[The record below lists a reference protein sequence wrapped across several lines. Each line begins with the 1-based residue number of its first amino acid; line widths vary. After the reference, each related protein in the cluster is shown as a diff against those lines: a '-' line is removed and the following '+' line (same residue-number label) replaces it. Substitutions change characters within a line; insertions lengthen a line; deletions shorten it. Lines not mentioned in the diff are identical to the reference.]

1 MQPWSRLAAGEVLLS
16 HGGGLPEAAIA
27 LALTLVV
34 AVFLL
39 PGYLRSRRKRDTT
52 DPACGDK
59 VGNPPD
65 TAPGTQDPPGGRPIA
80 PRTSST

>member
-1 MQPWSRLAAGEVLLS
+1 MQPSSDLAAGEVLLS

-39 PGYLRSRRKRDTT
+39 PGYLRSRREGNTA
-52 DPACGDK
+52 DPAG
-59 VGNPPD
+59 GNQSGGPPD
-65 TAPGTQDPPGGRPIA
+65 TAPGPDGPPGGRPH
-80 PRTSST
+80 TTGN